1 MLSKMLNFIGAT
13 IGGSLGWWAGERVG
27 FMTAFIL
34 SIIGTGIGIYFGHRV
49 AKNYEI

>member
-13 IGGSLGWWAGERVG
+13 IGGSIGWWAGERVG
-27 FMTAFIL
+27 FMTAFVL
-34 SIIGTGIGIYFGHRV
+34 SIIGTGIGIYAGHRV